1 MYIYEG
7 KIIRDLV
14 HDYFNLTP
22 FELEL
27 IDTIP
32 FQRLKDIRQLTCQH
46 VYPNA
51 RHTRFEHSLGV
62 LELTKRVIRYI
73 NKNGFIDDST
83 TNTDIISENDK
94 FNTQIAA
101 LLHDVGHCP
110 FSHMGEVEMD
120 SDEVR
125 DSFIIELEDKDGIT
139 DELLNIIK
147 DKTRKIGAIHEQISC
162 IMILVHYYDKLN
174 HLPKEH
180 KNVKVNFDL
189 IIRCILGITYNINA
203 TDENITELRTKNLC
217 ISLINDKAF
226 DMDKLDYIMRDSLYT
241 GIGTPRIDT
250 KRLFRNLR
258 ITKEYKLVFMS
269 KAVPALQNLIES
281 RDSLYMWVYNHHSVI
296 YSDFIYGYIFRR
308 LGHNAEKINE
318 SEKIGAGIVPRN
330 FIFSIDS
337 IISQFYSDSDVQS
350 ILNVQNRLKMENLS
364 GLLNDFP
371 NETQEN
377 EFDDDIKRALLLV
390 ERLLQRKFLK
400 PWWKTVFEFNNFMSR
415 NFPDDSIRSQICKY
429 VSHRGDLGLEP
440 SEFRSQI
447 AKHIIYLTEKMYEER
462 IIDKKLSDGDFFIVQ
477 RSNRFFEL
485 ETIDNFVI
493 YLRKNEVINVLND
506 VVDVTDNY
514 YGKYLT
520 NLIPQ
525 KKYSDMYKSDGFYLY
540 VQKFENNICDSN
552 NNVSDFEIN
561 VKCKQKYYNLIE
573 KSFSFI
579 ATELIRLGEIEFI
592 NQFQIDNKEKVRNNE
607 LSSKEKLWEKFKKE
621 VVG

>member
-1 MYIYEG
+1 MDIYEG

-14 HDYFNLTP
+14 HDYFNLTS

-62 LELTKRVIRYI
+62 LELTKRIIRYI
-73 NKNGFIDDST
+73 NKNGFIDRGK
-83 TNTDIISENDK
+83 TDRNIINESNK

-125 DSFIIELEDKDGIT
+125 DALIAELEGKDDIT
-139 DELLNIIK
+139 KELLSIIK
-147 DKTRKIGAIHEQISC
+147 DKTKKIGAIHEQLSC
-162 IMILVHYYDKLN
+162 IMILVHYYNKLTN
-174 HLPKEH
+174 LPSEYE
-180 KNVKVNFDL
+180 NVNIDFDL
-189 IIRCILGITYNINA
+189 IIRCILGISYNINA
-203 TDENITELRTKNLC
+203 TDENINELRTKNLC
-217 ISLINDKAF
+217 ISLINGTAF

-258 ITKEYKLVFMS
+258 ISKDYKLVFMS

-308 LGHNAEKINE
+308 LGHNAENSGEKDKIF
-318 SEKIGAGIVPRN
+318 AGIVPKN
-330 FIFSIDS
+330 IIFSVDS
-337 IISQFYSDSDVQS
+337 ILSQFYSDSDVQAILS
-350 ILNVQNRLKMENLS
+350 IQYRLKITGTYESSFNK
-364 GLLNDFP
+364 
-371 NETQEN
+371 
-377 EFDDDIKRALLLV
+377 DIERALILV

-415 NFPDDSIRSQICKY
+415 NFPDDYIRSQICKY
-429 VSHRGDLGLEP
+429 VSHKGELGLDP

-447 AKHIIYLTEKMYEER
+447 AKNVLYLTEKMYEEHV
-462 IIDKKLSDGDFFIVQ
+462 IEKKLSDGDFFIVQ

-485 ETIDNFVI
+485 ETIENFII
-493 YLRKNEVINVLND
+493 YLRKNEVIDAPND
-506 VVDVTDNY
+506 VVDTTDDY

-525 KKYSDMYKSDGFYLY
+525 KKYFDMYKSDGFYLY
-540 VQKFENNICDSN
+540 VQKFEYNNCDANSN
-552 NNVSDFEIN
+552 DLKADEIIR
-561 VKCKQKYYNLIE
+561 CKQKYYNLIE
-573 KSFSFI
+573 KSFSFV
-579 ATELIRLGEIEFI
+579 ATELINLGEIEFVKRFQVSEDEVALNERSTK
-592 NQFQIDNKEKVRNNE
+592 NQF
-607 LSSKEKLWEKFKKE
+607 WEKFKKE
-621 VVG
+621 ILG